1 MEKINVDNNYNNNRK
16 KINVDDNDNWKKINV
31 VFKMAQ
37 KKS

>member
-1 MEKINVDNNYNNNRK
+1 MEKINVNNYNNNRK